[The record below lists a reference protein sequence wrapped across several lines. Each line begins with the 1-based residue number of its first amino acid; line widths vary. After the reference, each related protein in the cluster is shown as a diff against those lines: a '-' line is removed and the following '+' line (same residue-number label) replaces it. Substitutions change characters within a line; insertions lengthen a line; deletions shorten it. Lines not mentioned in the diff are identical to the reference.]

1 MHAVCDNHLHSAVY
15 SLYLQ
20 WLVGACFVH
29 PAFLFTVTNKHIVL
43 RVKTRRLL
51 QSNTSLTSS
60 PKKKK
65 HLLTVLNS
73 SAAYVGTE
81 NSL

>member
-1 MHAVCDNHLHSAVY
+1 MHAVSDNHLHSAVY

-60 PKKKK
+60 PKKN
-65 HLLTVLNS
+65 LLTVLNS